1 MSASKKI
8 IPKSKP
14 RSKTTRHSASPRA
27 STDKL
32 YSEID
37 RLTDARDHWQKLYH
51 LSQEKVQK
59 LEGVISLRDS
69 EIADLKLE
77 LDKKR
82 AHILKLEKKVFRKT
96 SEKDPLDSADSTAGP
111 AGESPDQSSTPAPD
125 VPPPPSP
132 AVPKRPRG
140 KQPGAPGYG
149 PKDHDGLPEDGE
161 EIYDLDESCCPECGE
176 QYRQMA
182 AEKSHTVEVSV
193 RAYRRKHVR
202 KKVGHFC
209 KKKSKWVTKR
219 AKGPQRLFRH
229 SRYGISFWVF
239 LLNGKFSLFIPV
251 NRLCILLAQKGLD
264 VSQGTIAGGF
274 KRMLRLIKP
283 LIDEIKRYSR
293 EDKSHWH
300 IDDTGWKVFVKIDG
314 KDGYGWY
321 LWVFKSD
328 DVCVFLV
335 SPSRSREVP
344 RSHLKD
350 SLGVVSC
357 DRLQANKKINEFL
370 IYAYCWVH
378 ERRHLR
384 ELHASYPKLRAV
396 CDIFLKL
403 ISELFHFNRQRL
415 LSEEGSVEWQ
425 AAETALSKVLDSIK
439 TLSLEHL
446 KNPQIHPELR
456 RVLKGIISD
465 WDGLFTFFDLSHVP
479 PDNNAAERAIRGP
492 VKGRKDF
499 YGSGSKDSAELAA
512 AMFSLDATLQLN
524 NMNLEEFM
532 TEYLEACAANG
543 GNPPPNAISFLP
555 WHRKPRPAD

>member
-1 MSASKKI
+1 
-8 IPKSKP
+8 
-14 RSKTTRHSASPRA
+14 
-27 STDKL
+27 
-32 YSEID
+32 
-37 RLTDARDHWQKLYH
+37 LYH
-51 LSQEKVQK
+51 GSAEKVQK
-59 LEGVISLRDS
+59 LEGLLSLRDK
-69 EIADLKLE
+69 EIADFKLE
-77 LDKKR
+77 LAKKN
-82 AHILKLEKKVFRKT
+82 AHIQKLEKKLYRQT
-96 SEKDPLDSADSTAGP
+96 SEKGSLDDDGSSQAPSGKTPG
-111 AGESPDQSSTPAPD
+111 SSSTPEPD
-125 VPPPPSP
+125 SPPPPPP
-132 AVPKRPRG
+132 ASSTKRPRG
-140 KQPGAPGYG
+140 KQPGSPGYG

-176 QYRQMA
+176 QYRAMA
-182 AEKSHTVEVSV
+182 SEKSHTVEVSV

-209 KKKSKWVTKR
+209 KKKNKWVTKR
-219 AKGPQRLFRH
+219 AKGLQRLFRH

-251 NRLCILLAQKGLD
+251 NRLCILLAQKGLE
-264 VSQGTIAGGF
+264 VSPGTIAGGF
-274 KRMLRLIKP
+274 KRILRLIKP

-300 IDDTGWKVFVKIDG
+300 IDDTGWKVFVKVEG

-335 SPSRSREVP
+335 NPSRSREVP

-350 SLGVVSC
+350 SVGVVNC
-357 DRLQANKKINEFL
+357 DRLPANKKINEFL

-384 ELHASYPKLRAV
+384 ELHISYPELRAI
-396 CDIFLKL
+396 CDVFLNL
-403 ISELFHFNRQRL
+403 ISKLFHLNRQRL

-425 AAETALSKVLDSIK
+425 TAETALSEALDHIK

-446 KNPQIHPELR
+446 KDPQIHPELR
-456 RVLKGIISD
+456 RVLKGIVSD
-465 WDGLFTFFDLSHVP
+465 WDGLFTFFELPHIP

-499 YGSGSKDSAELAA
+499 YGSGSKESAALAA
-512 AMFSLDATLQLN
+512 SMFSLDATLQLN
-524 NMNLEEFM
+524 NMNLEEFL

-555 WHRKPRPAD
+555 WHRKPPPSD